1 MSELHPMYRAQIVG
15 TGALYFILL
24 HFTVATTIIIPVL
37 GAYTIFG
44 GALIYQ
50 VMQENNQQNGR
61 ILPLNFQE
69 NQTEI

>member
-1 MSELHPMYRAQIVG
+1 MSELHPMSISKNEYNYFPMYRAQIVG

-50 VMQENNQQNGR
+50 VMQENNQQNG
-61 ILPLNFQE
+61 
-69 NQTEI
+69 